1 MLVKEDGGD
10 GEGIREAEAAVMQI
24 KFSAQ
29 TMALC
34 LQYLM
39 NLQQCKLSD
48 KNTNKNT
55 KALVLG
61 HPV

>member
-10 GEGIREAEAAVMQI
+10 GERIREAEAAVVQI

-29 TMALC
+29 TTALY

-39 NLQQCKLSD
+39 NFQRCKLSD

-55 KALVLG
+55 KTLVLD